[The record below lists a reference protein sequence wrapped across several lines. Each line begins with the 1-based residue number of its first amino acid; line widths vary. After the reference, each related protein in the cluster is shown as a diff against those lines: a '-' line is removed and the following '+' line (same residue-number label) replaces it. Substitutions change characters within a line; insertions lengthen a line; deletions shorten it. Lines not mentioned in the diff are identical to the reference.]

1 MKDKFNSIISL
12 LLDDYNVFIDD
23 VFIDKNEGKEVL
35 NVVVDSEEVI
45 DLNKITDV
53 SRIINKYIDDN
64 LDIDVYEV
72 DIYSKEKGDSS
83 NEW

>member
-1 MKDKFNSIISL
+1 MKDKFNSITSL